1 MAVNIEFEAYKI
13 AREIKKNGVQNVFYR
28 NSVNEFGEPVE
39 NAETRLTVG
48 TLKSL
53 YHEQSGYVQ
62 VAVADGVQYRTKKLP
77 MLMSLYE
84 DIKYLNLKV
93 GDYCV
98 INGRKYTIINI
109 LNLYNWDILCDLS
122 LEVFDNGSPAI

>member
-1 MAVNIEFEAYKI
+1 MAVNLEFEAYKI
-13 AREIKKNGVQNVFYR
+13 AREIKKSGVHNVFYR
-28 NSVNEFGEPVE
+28 EQKNEFGEPAEGV
-39 NAETRLTVG
+39 ETRLTIG
-48 TLKSL
+48 ALNSL

-62 VAVADGVQYRTKKLP
+62 IAVADGVQYRTKKLP

-84 DIKYLNLKV
+84 DVKYLGLQV

-98 INGRKYTIINI
+98 IDNRKYKITNI

-122 LEVFDNGSPAI
+122 LEVFDDGRVNV